1 MLSRRLFY
9 GRVVLMI
16 ERLMKRFLILLLAVP
31 VLLIL
36 PADSLAQYKDYLKQN
51 SKAEYFSVSFNSQTG
66 WLVLTVY
73 EEKTTSIKVP
83 ITDIQISA
91 GRAVLAKDIIFE
103 SQGLLY
109 KGVIYKYDEISS
121 TEIKESED
129 SVTIMFYKLSG
140 SHTKLSRTR
149 RGNLFSFSKTLTVGY
164 DTFVRGAAIS
174 ILGNIKIDGEVNK
187 DIISLFGNINLTKG
201 AVARGDIAS
210 VTGEIEI
217 EEQAAI
223 YGEVYSGTA
232 KIDSRRFKFYRGHK
246 FTQGVMLNYNRVD
259 GLLLGGKFGF
269 EHKDSLI
276 PAVNAGIGYAF
287 ESKRMRYFFE
297 AEQYIW
303 KQFLLRI
310 GGRFYRKLSSEDDW
324 LLGNSENTAFALI
337 AREDFKD
344 YYESEGAGGWIKMS
358 PAKEFLLKI
367 SYDNYDTRWFK
378 SQEKLWSLFG
388 GSKLFRE
395 NFSSVEPTF
404 RAAGLLELDSIHNGA
419 VSVEF
424 SYDDRLKDEDNI
436 LSGWKFLGNLEWSS
450 DGLSSDFDYRKY
462 TFQVIRYQKVNRIS
476 SVRLRAVYGNSDGYL
491 PMYKRYFIGGLGT
504 LPGYNHKEM
513 IGSRFWM
520 LNSEYRVGLTKQHFS
535 NFIFMWDIGQ
545 IANNSRSDD
554 QTEIKHSV
562 GLGLDF
568 SGLRVN
574 FSKRLDGQEER
585 DIKIHVRFSSSF

>member
-1 MLSRRLFY
+1 
-9 GRVVLMI
+9 MI

-36 PADSLAQYKDYLKQN
+36 PADSSAQYKDYLKQN

-66 WLVLTVY
+66 WLVLTAY

-91 GRAVLAKDIIFE
+91 GRAELATDISFE
-103 SQGLLY
+103 KEGLSY

-129 SVTIMFYKLSG
+129 SVTIVFYKFSG
-140 SHTKLSRTR
+140 SNTKLSRTK
-149 RGNLFSFSKTLTVGY
+149 RGNLFSFSKTLTVGHEA
-164 DTFVRGAAIS
+164 FIRGAAIS

-187 DIISLFGNINLTKG
+187 NIISLFGNINLTKG

-217 EEQAAI
+217 EEQASI
-223 YGEVYSGTA
+223 YGEVYSGTE

-276 PAVNAGIGYAF
+276 PAVNAGLGYAF

-303 KQFLLRI
+303 KQYLLRI
-310 GGRFYRKLSSEDDW
+310 GGHFYRKLSSEDDW
-324 LLGNSENTAFALI
+324 LLSNSENSALALI

-344 YYESEGAGGWIKMS
+344 YYESEGAGGWIKLS
-358 PAKEFLLKI
+358 PAKDFLLKV

-378 SQEKLWSLFG
+378 SQGNLWSLFG

-404 RAAGLLELDSIHNGA
+404 RAAGLLELDSSHNGA

-476 SVRLRAVYGNSDGYL
+476 SVRLRAVHGNSDGYL

-535 NFIFMWDIGQ
+535 NFIFMWDVGQ
-545 IANNSRSDD
+545 IANNSRLDD
-554 QTEIKHSV
+554 QTEIKHSL